1 MSGVSERDRRWYV
14 RCNPAHRR
22 ASTPHRARF
31 EEAVMNAMQ
40 TEPMNLRRWTRF
52 LMSSSSKTRLDLAR
66 VEIVGLFAAV
76 AAIAL
81 YLVVGR

>member
-1 MSGVSERDRRWYV
+1 
-14 RCNPAHRR
+14 
-22 ASTPHRARF
+22 
-31 EEAVMNAMQ
+31 MNAMQ